1 MRTDTSATALYADF
15 AGRTLKF
22 ELAIGEIGEL
32 ERRCAAG
39 IGEIMVRLAAHRF
52 FAHDIAETIRLA
64 LIGGGLSQADAET
77 LMRWNVLGRPLAENL
92 QLAGHILEAAVSGVS
107 APGNPETEG
116 ANDAAPETSPSSTD
130 PAA

>member
-1 MRTDTSATALYADF
+1 MRTDTSATALHADF

-22 ELAIGEIGEL
+22 ELPIGEIGEL
-32 ERRCAAG
+32 ERRCNAG

-52 FAHDIAETIRLA
+52 FAHDIVETIRLG

-77 LMRWNVLGRPLAENL
+77 LMRWNVFGRPLAENL
-92 QLAGHILEAAVSGVS
+92 QLAGSILEAAVSGVP
-107 APGNPETEG
+107 APGNPATEG
-116 ANDAAPETSPSSTD
+116 ASDAAPETSPSSTD